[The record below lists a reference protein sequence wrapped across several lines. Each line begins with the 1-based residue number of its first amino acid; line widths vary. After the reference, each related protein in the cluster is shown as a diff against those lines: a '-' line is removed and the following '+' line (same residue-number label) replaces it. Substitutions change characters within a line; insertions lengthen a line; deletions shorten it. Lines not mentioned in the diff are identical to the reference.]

1 MEKGVRKAFDLPGRD
16 IRTYSPLTLAFLGDA
31 VYELAVRTVIVE
43 QGSRPPKELHLASSR
58 LVKAETQSRM
68 AELMQEELTEE
79 ERTVYRRG
87 RNAHPATTAKHAT
100 TGDYRRATGWEALMG
115 YLYLTG
121 REERL
126 LELIR
131 QGWTRAQE
139 GGAGEK
145 NG

>member
-1 MEKGVRKAFDLPGRD
+1 MEKGVRKVFDLSGRD

-43 QGSRPPKELHLASSR
+43 RGSRPPKELHLASSC

-68 AELMQEELTEE
+68 AELLREELTEA
-79 ERTVYRRG
+79 ERTAYRRG
-87 RNAHPATTAKHAT
+87 RNAHPVTTAKHAT

-121 REERL
+121 QEERL
-126 LELIR
+126 LQLI
-131 QGWTRAQE
+131 QMGWERVQSE
-139 GGAGEK
+139 GTGGK
-145 NG
+145 NR